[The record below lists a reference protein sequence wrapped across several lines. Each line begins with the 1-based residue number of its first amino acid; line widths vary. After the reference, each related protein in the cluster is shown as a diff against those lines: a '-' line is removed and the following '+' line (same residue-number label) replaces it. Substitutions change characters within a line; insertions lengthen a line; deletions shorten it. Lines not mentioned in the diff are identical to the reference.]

1 MLKRTADGFNCV
13 NEIFLGNSRGGGGGG
28 VSEVKVQESE
38 ALSETS
44 LFQSKV
50 FTFPSSHT
58 KFGYI
63 GGYNQN

>member
-1 MLKRTADGFNCV
+1 
-13 NEIFLGNSRGGGGGG
+13 
-28 VSEVKVQESE
+28 VKVQESE